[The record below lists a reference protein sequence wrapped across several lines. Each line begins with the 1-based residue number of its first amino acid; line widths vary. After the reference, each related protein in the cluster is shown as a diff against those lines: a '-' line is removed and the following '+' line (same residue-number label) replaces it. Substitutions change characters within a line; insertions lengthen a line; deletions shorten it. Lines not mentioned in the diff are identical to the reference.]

1 MAFEDAL
8 PCFRAVARLV
18 SENRALFL
26 SLSLS
31 LSLSL
36 PVSSERSL
44 VHFEMRAGI
53 LNIYA
58 TLIPRTL
65 REL

>member
-18 SENRALFL
+18 SENRALF
-26 SLSLS
+26 LSLS